1 MKKLIILFIVMLAL
15 LFFMPYFV
23 KKATIQKGKEGM
35 KFHDNIIALTKQNN
49 DYRKEIVTA
58 SYSQIVLVSIRPQEE
73 IGQEV
78 HHETDQILIFVSG
91 TGQAIV
97 NGEKSPIGSGDL
109 ILIRAGTQHN
119 IINTGNEDLKL
130 YTIYAPPHHKPGII
144 HTTKAAANRAYE

>member
-1 MKKLIILFIVMLAL
+1 
-15 LFFMPYFV
+15 
-23 KKATIQKGKEGM
+23 M

-49 DYRKEIVTA
+49 DYRKEIATA
-58 SYSQIVLVSIRPQEE
+58 LYSQVVLMNIRPGQE

-119 IINTGNEDLKL
+119 IINIGNEDLKL
-130 YTIYAPPHHKPGII
+130 YTIYAPPHHKSGTI